1 MSGLEFTAEELE
13 EIFGGQ
19 AEDKSS
25 TSTNEGEKEKETP
38 PQEESSKEDAEA
50 KRKEETRAFSKR
62 LNEEREKIAKT
73 MGFESYEQMMKSNED
88 KLIADKGFN
97 PEEVAPLV
105 NELVEK
111 RLQNDPRLKELEGY
125 RKQQA
130 KEFGEREL
138 AEISKLTGGEISRL
152 EQLPRDTIEEWKRT
166 GSLKKAFL
174 TTHGEEYITKARAT
188 SSKGTTSHLHSPAG
202 TPPVADDSRPL
213 TSEEKAVWRQFFPGI
228 SEEELNKKTTKIRS
242 K

>member
-25 TSTNEGEKEKETP
+25 TSTNEGEKQETP
-38 PQEESSKEDAEA
+38 PQQESSKEDIEA
-50 KRKEETRAFSKR
+50 KRKEETKAFSKR

-138 AEISKLTGGEISRL
+138 TEISKLTGGEISRL

-228 SEEELNKKTTKIRS
+228 SEEELSKKTTKIRS

>member
-25 TSTNEGEKEKETP
+25 TSTNEGEKQETP
-38 PQEESSKEDAEA
+38 AQEESSKEDAET

-138 AEISKLTGGEISRL
+138 GEVSKLTGGEISRL

-202 TPPVADDSRPL
+202 IPPIADDSRPL

-228 SEEELNKKTTKIRS
+228 SEEELNKK
-242 K
+242 